1 MVNKTLSVD
10 DIVEVIGRDGSKYI
24 GIIIEVSSTHIMDD
38 IWYYIEPLDEEIRG
52 DETNLT
58 WVYHDKVEKIL
69 YE

>member
-10 DIVEVIGRDGSKYI
+10 DIVAVRGKDDSEYI
-24 GIIIEVSSTHIMDD
+24 GIIIEVSATNILDD
-38 IWYYIEPLDEEIRG
+38 IWYCIEPLDEESHG

-69 YE
+69 FE